1 MIILTSL
8 FFAIMNVKPFF
19 TLENINRIAIA
30 TVIPRNRDQ
39 KQTKTL
45 ENNEKEN
52 QNSEELDDSSKEEQS
67 SEDSSIEERKNQ
79 SEHRC
84 EKITESQFGKS
95 GIKCDNFYIKNI
107 TGKDINFDYYLSQKP
122 IIKIKNKKKPL
133 VLIYHTHT
141 TERYLDDDVKIK
153 NYYPR
158 SHDNSKN
165 VIAVGEEIVK
175 ALKQNGINSIHDSTV
190 HDYPEFTGSYS
201 RSAKTV
207 RDLIKKYPEI
217 QIEIDIH
224 RDSINEAKR
233 GRIKPTFKTKD
244 GKKASQIMF
253 VSGCG
258 INKKLGFPN
267 WEKNLILAMNIQ
279 RVCEKYFP
287 GFTREMYFKNVRYN
301 QNINAGSLLIEV
313 GSEVNTVEESK
324 RSGRMLGKAI
334 AIFLNQYMKQQV
346 SKK

>member
-1 MIILTSL
+1 MIMLISL
-8 FFAIMNVKPFF
+8 FFAIMNVKPLF
-19 TLENINRIAIA
+19 TLENINKIAIA
-30 TVIPRNRDQ
+30 TIIPNRNK
-39 KQTKTL
+39 KQIEVREDEEQ
-45 ENNEKEN
+45 ENPV
-52 QNSEELDDSSKEEQS
+52 SEESTDSYEEGHSYKNSS
-67 SEDSSIEERKNQ
+67 SEKKKNK
-79 SEHRC
+79 SENRC

-122 IIKIKNKKKPL
+122 IIKIKNRKKPL

-141 TERYLDDDVKIK
+141 TERYIDDDVKIK
-153 NYYPR
+153 DYYPR

-165 VIAVGEEIVK
+165 VIAVGEEIVQT
-175 ALKQNGINSIHDSTV
+175 LKQNGINAIHDSTV

-207 RDLIKKYPEI
+207 RDLIKQYPEI

-224 RDSINEAKR
+224 RDSINEEKR

-267 WEKNLILAMNIQ
+267 WEKNLTLALNIQ
-279 RVCEKYFP
+279 KICEKYFP
-287 GFTREMYFKNVRYN
+287 GFTREMYVKNVRYN
-301 QNINAGSLLIEV
+301 QNINTGSLLIEV

-334 AIFLNQYMKQQV
+334 SIFLNQYMNKEV
-346 SKK
+346 HKK

>member
-1 MIILTSL
+1 MIMLISL
-8 FFAIMNVKPFF
+8 FFATMNVKPFF
-19 TLENINRIAIA
+19 TLENINKLALSI
-30 TVIPRNRDQ
+30 TIPGYGESKSKFYDNEEQ
-39 KQTKTL
+39 ENQTSKVEVNSDEKEYSSKKL
-45 ENNEKEN
+45 NNEKSKYE
-52 QNSEELDDSSKEEQS
+52 SES
-67 SEDSSIEERKNQ
+67 
-79 SEHRC
+79 RC

-122 IIKIKNKKKPL
+122 SIKIKNKKKPI

-141 TERYLDDDVKIK
+141 TERYIDSDVKIK
-153 NYYPR
+153 DYYPR

-175 ALKQNGINSIHDSTV
+175 TLKQNGINAIHDSTV

-207 RDLIKKYPEI
+207 RDLIKQYPEI

-224 RDSINEAKR
+224 RDSINEEKR

-244 GKKASQIMF
+244 GEKASQIMF

-267 WEKNLILAMNIQ
+267 WEKNLILALNIQ
-279 RVCEKYFP
+279 RICENYFP
-287 GFTREMYFKNVRYN
+287 GFTREMYVKNVRYN
-301 QNINAGSLLIEV
+301 QNINTGSLLIEV
-313 GSEVNTVEESK
+313 GSEVNTIEESK

-334 AIFLNQYMKQQV
+334 SIFLNQYMKKEV
-346 SKK
+346 HKK